1 MFNNIITTLFIGVE
15 VCIQKIGEEK
25 QFENGKHDEKL
36 DKDDDPQPFADR
48 AEVPEAVVV
57 EVKDPG
63 KDVSLQN
70 FDFVYPKIVKQNN
83 QMPDC

>member
-1 MFNNIITTLFIGVE
+1 MFYNIITTLFIGVE

-36 DKDDDPQPFADR
+36 DQDDEPQPFADR
-48 AEVPEAVVV
+48 AEIPEAVVV
-57 EVKDPG
+57 EVKYPG

-70 FDFVYPKIVKQNN
+70 IDFGLPENSKTEQS
-83 QMPDC
+83 DA